1 MTWLLGKYNG
11 TTPEDIYF
19 VDAYADLIADFRNAW
34 GIARRGDET
43 EKKTYNEEKEPRF
56 LASVDRYL
64 AQRNGPYIIGNEPTY
79 ADFLVYAL
87 LADAHPDTTNLPHI
101 KTFLETFSA
110 RPAVKTFKKPT
121 A

>member
-1 MTWLLGKYNG
+1 MTWWLGKYDG

-19 VDAYADLIADFRNAW
+19 VDAFADLANDFRSAW
-34 GIARRGDET
+34 VGARHGDDAA
-43 EKKTYNEEKEPRF
+43 KKTYNEEKAPRF

-64 AQRNGPYIIGNEPTY
+64 AQRDGPYIIGNEPTY

-87 LADAHPDTTNLPHI
+87 LTDAQPDTSNLPHI
-101 KTFLETFSA
+101 QTFLETFSA
-110 RPAVKTFKKPT
+110 RPAVKIFKKPT